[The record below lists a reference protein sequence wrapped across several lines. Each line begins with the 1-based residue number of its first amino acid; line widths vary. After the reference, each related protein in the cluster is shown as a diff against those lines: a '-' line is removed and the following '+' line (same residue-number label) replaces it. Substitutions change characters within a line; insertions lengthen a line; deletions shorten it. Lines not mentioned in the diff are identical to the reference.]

1 MSDLE
6 MCFNCDQPTGKA
18 GAMEDSQMIEGK
30 PYCEDGYDECVI
42 ETIDSYANEIRELK
56 AQLADAVVREK
67 EIRIEANYAGGVAND
82 LHAKLVGLV
91 RAGNNLRL
99 QYALMTNRTD
109 SIAVATKQDWDE
121 ALKAIKEVKV

>member
-1 MSDLE
+1 MRIDEEAYRKLQE
-6 MCFNCDQPTGKA
+6 ENAAPR
-18 GAMEDSQMIEGK
+18 
-30 PYCEDGYDECVI
+30 DG
-42 ETIDSYANEIRELK
+42 NEYILVRELHE
-56 AQLADAVVREK
+56 QLADAVVREK